1 MEVGSLLRGKD
12 PRVIGWK
19 KTKDRRTTIT
29 TAAAAA
35 ASRVVSAEAA
45 AGRAAAANPAS
56 TAMTDASDP
65 LGHLLPG
72 FLPRLLPLLGPEHG
86 E

>member
-35 ASRVVSAEAA
+35 SRVVSAEAA

-56 TAMTDASDP
+56 AAMTDASDP

-72 FLPRLLPLLGPEHG
+72 FLPRLLLLLGPEHG